1 MILYTPL
8 PPELIW
14 TWTNE
19 NESSTYQEIELGGI
33 NLVIKPVG
41 LGIGKIIQ
49 VKSSDPYVYLKPEYQ
64 PGRLI
69 SLYGFT
75 H

>member
-14 TWTNE
+14 TNE
-19 NESSTYQEIELGGI
+19 NEPSIYHEIELGGI
-33 NLVIKPVG
+33 NFVVQPIG

-69 SLYGFT
+69 SFSGFT
-75 H
+75 P